1 MVFCSS
7 GSINA
12 PQAPQMRYLKLR
24 CCIRTGERVPDH
36 PRFPSQHP
44 WFSSATFTP
53 PSNGFSL
60 SEEYSESRL
69 VASSYRQ
76 TQKKM
81 KEIDLKY
88 FLIRVKGGPAENNLV
103 PGVRHYRVL
112 VALSLLE
119 FDPWTSSVTSLT
131 LSFLICNLRMII
143 IVATA

>member
-1 MVFCSS
+1 M
-7 GSINA
+7 
-12 PQAPQMRYLKLR
+12 
-24 CCIRTGERVPDH
+24 
-36 PRFPSQHP
+36 
-44 WFSSATFTP
+44 P

-60 SEEYSESRL
+60 SEYFESRL
-69 VASSYRQ
+69 VASSYQ
-76 TQKKM
+76 KTQKKM
-81 KEIDLKY
+81 EEIDLKY

-119 FDPWTSSVTSLT
+119 FDPWTSSVTSLS